1 MWLAAGRLRE
11 ALRCEQHSEATL
23 EAAVL
28 DHVLGPKI
36 RARQSTR
43 KEQGYNRLSGLDGV
57 RGRARAGSGP
67 SKTPRVGGSNHVG
80 VDPSKRSAPG
90 FAVSGDGGVDLGALR
105 PSHRA
110 RRPATVVDGLE

>member
-67 SKTPRVGGSNHVG
+67 SKTPRVSGSNHVQLIAG
-80 VDPSKRSAPG
+80 IKK
-90 FAVSGDGGVDLGALR
+90 L
-105 PSHRA
+105 SH
-110 RRPATVVDGLE
+110 

>member
-67 SKTPRVGGSNHVG
+67 SKTPRVGGSNHV
-80 VDPSKRSAPG
+80 DSSAQAEPLWHNNRFTIAG
-90 FAVSGDGGVDLGALR
+90 LSE
-105 PSHRA
+105 HRRQKWA
-110 RRPATVVDGLE
+110 

>member
-1 MWLAAGRLRE
+1 MNFLPETRSERLHHAMWLAAGRLRE

-57 RGRARAGSGP
+57 RGRARAREVVP
-67 SKTPRVGGSNHVG
+67 QK
-80 VDPSKRSAPG
+80 
-90 FAVSGDGGVDLGALR
+90 AL
-105 PSHRA
+105 
-110 RRPATVVDGLE
+110 

>member
-67 SKTPRVGGSNHVG
+67 SKTPRVGGSNHVE
-80 VDPSKRSAPG
+80 VRD
-90 FAVSGDGGVDLGALR
+90 VSVQCETSGGTLHDMAARGHEHAHYVRLR
-105 PSHRA
+105 
-110 RRPATVVDGLE
+110 